1 MANAPTRP
9 PNTSRYGRRPPR
21 GPRHVASDLRSRL
34 KKASAQ
40 LKTDGHPELSAAV
53 DAVLAPGGWSK
64 LRAEP
69 GTASAS
75 NLPLYMPASLRE
87 ALKTA
92 ADQMDV
98 SLGALVTE
106 GFRAAV
112 AGAWTPPP
120 APARSS
126 RGSAAGQGKVN
137 LNVRVDDASRSAV
150 EEALPRLAAE
160 AGGRLSLTSIAIA
173 WLTDELGVDPEALPD
188 APVSEES
195 TEGASAPK
203 RVRKRSTKPVPVEY
217 EGRELWTAMQCAKF
231 RGMTRKKW
239 LEAVEFGVVPKPVWT
254 AAGQIPMW
262 DADAVRAIEQQ

>member
-1 MANAPTRP
+1 M
-9 PNTSRYGRRPPR
+9 
-21 GPRHVASDLRSRL
+21 ASDLRSRL

-64 LRAEP
+64 LRAKP
-69 GTASAS
+69 GAASTS
-75 NLPLYMPASLRE
+75 NLPLHMPAPLRD
-87 ALKTA
+87 ALKAA

-98 SLGALVTE
+98 SLSALVTE

-126 RGSAAGQGKVN
+126 RGSAEGQSKVN
-137 LNVRVDDASRSAV
+137 LNVRVDDAARSAM
-150 EEALPRLAAE
+150 EEALPRLAA
-160 AGGRLSLTSIAIA
+160 GTDGRVSLTSIAIA
-173 WLTDELGVDPEALPD
+173 WLTDELGVDPEDVPD
-188 APVSEES
+188 VPVSKEPAE
-195 TEGASAPK
+195 AAAAPK
-203 RVRKRSTKPVPVEY
+203 KARRRSVKPVPVEY

-231 RGMTRKKW
+231 RGMTRKTW

-262 DADAVRAIEQQ
+262 DADAVRATEQK